1 MDYEEYR
8 RDMDADEEYESLL
21 RSLEIQADRVDRLLE
36 ALAHPHTI
44 LE

>member
-1 MDYEEYR
+1 MDYEEYMK
-8 RDMDADEEYESLL
+8 DMDADKEYECLL